1 MARPIGLPSSASRV
15 GLWRSLSDG
24 GGLSSDSATLTD
36 ANFAVAP
43 DTTTGGAITFTGYDS
58 VLVAVVLTGGT
69 GPTATLIPLFRDE
82 DAADG
87 SRWIPTGSVSLTTAF
102 QELYVWSSLVFPRLT
117 LTGSP
122 TAVSLLV
129 KPGRVCPGRPFR

>member
-1 MARPIGLPSSASRV
+1 MARPIGLPSSPARV
-15 GLWRSLSDG
+15 GLWRSLSSG

-36 ANFAVAP
+36 DNFDP
-43 DTTTGGAITFTGYDS
+43 DPNTTTGGAITFTGYDS
-58 VLVAVVLTGGT
+58 ILVAVLLAGGT

-87 SRWIPTGSVSLTTAF
+87 SRWIPTGSVSLTAAF
-102 QELYVWSSLVFPRLT
+102 QELYVWSSLVYPRIT

-122 TAVSLLV
+122 TGVSLLV